1 MALPFQT
8 KRAVALEELNNLR
21 VHNPARLVAALKLAM
36 GDKFDAF
43 VAWLI
48 QEAKDR
54 YAAQRDDTQESIDA
68 IDLLPDEEPAEE
80 PEP

>member
-21 VHNPARLVAALKLAM
+21 VHAPARLINALKVAM
-36 GDKFDAF
+36 GAKFDDF